1 MHAKQDLEAEGF
13 IDVGNPYHMLE
24 KIKWFYI
31 IIFTCMHIIFQRDSV
46 RFLFGP
52 LINKDLAQF
61 ADEWNA
67 HRIRYS
73 RMAEVP
79 HGIPNIMYTFPE
91 LNSKLYNYNLRCY
104 TSSSLLNII
113 RL

>member
-1 MHAKQDLEAEGF
+1 
-13 IDVGNPYHMLE
+13 
-24 KIKWFYI
+24 
-31 IIFTCMHIIFQRDSV
+31 MHIIFQRDSV

>member
-1 MHAKQDLEAEGF
+1 MVLYILYSHACISFFKET
-13 IDVGNPYHMLE
+13 V
-24 KIKWFYI
+24 K
-31 IIFTCMHIIFQRDSV
+31 
-46 RFLFGP
+46 FLFEP

-79 HGIPNIMYTFPE
+79 HGIPNIMYIHVP
-91 LNSKLYNYNLRCY
+91 
-104 TSSSLLNII
+104 
-113 RL
+113 